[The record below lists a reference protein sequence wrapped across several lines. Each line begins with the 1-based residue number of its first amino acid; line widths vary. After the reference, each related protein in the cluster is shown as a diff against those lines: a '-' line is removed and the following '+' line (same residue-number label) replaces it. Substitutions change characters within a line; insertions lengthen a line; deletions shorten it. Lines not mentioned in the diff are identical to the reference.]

1 MALLRN
7 DQHTLTGVYA
17 LDALDTA
24 AEVARFERHMNRCD
38 SCTSEVRGFRET
50 ATRLGMAVSRQP
62 PPTLR
67 TAVMAE
73 VARTRQL
80 PALDDRARHARPVP
94 RLTLLPRL
102 ATAGAALG
110 LAAAITLGVV
120 LVNTQNQLNQAQHQL
135 SQAQGQLGQAQ
146 RQLSQAKRHLVAAQT
161 QLAAINAV
169 RTASDATLVTKATSI
184 GGRVT
189 MVKSAAKH
197 QIVVTTAGLPPLRAG
212 KVYQLW
218 LIGGHGNKIRSEGL
232 LAAPRGGHTAPVLI
246 SGVLAGDTLGVSVQ
260 QAGGSIQPTLK
271 AVIVLIPAS

>member
-7 DQHTLTGVYA
+7 DLHTLTGVYA

-24 AEVARFERHMNRCD
+24 AEVARFERHLNRCD
-38 SCTSEVRGFRET
+38 SCTGEVRGFRET
-50 ATRLGMAVSRQP
+50 ATRLGFAVARQP
-62 PPTLR
+62 PPALR
-67 TAVMAE
+67 AAVMAD

-80 PALDDRARHARPVP
+80 PAIDDRARHARPVP

-120 LVNTQNQLNQAQHQL
+120 LINTQNQLSQTQGQLGSTQQQL
-135 SQAQGQLGQAQ
+135 SQARRNLIAT
-146 RQLSQAKRHLVAAQT
+146 QT

-169 RTASDATLVTKATSI
+169 RTAADATLLTKTTLI

-189 MVKSAAKH
+189 VVKSAAKR
-197 QIVVTTAGLPPLRAG
+197 QLVVTTSDLPPLTGG

-218 LIGGHGNKIRSEGL
+218 LIGAPGNKIRSEGL
-232 LAAPRGGHTAPVLI
+232 LAAPHNGHTGPVLI

-260 QAGGSIQPTLK
+260 QAGGSIQPTIK
-271 AVIVLIPAS
+271 AVIVEIPAS